1 MSEHRICV
9 TREALG
15 KLQSLLENHR
25 QGGLQQ
31 AGLEILEEELER
43 AHIVSPEALPPD
55 VITMNSEVLLRDLE
69 TGQTRSY
76 KLVYPA
82 SVKQYPDA
90 VSVMAPLGM
99 ALLGYRA
106 GETIEWPVPKG
117 MRRLKVLKILYQPEA
132 SARTSVSIAP

>member
-1 MSEHRICV
+1 ME
-9 TREALG
+9 
-15 KLQSLLENHR
+15 KLQALLESHR
-25 QGGLQQ
+25 AGGSPQTASLD
-31 AGLEILEEELER
+31 ILEEELER
-43 AHIVSPEALPPD
+43 ALIVSPEALPPD

-69 TGQTRSY
+69 TGGTRTY
-76 KLVYPA
+76 KLVYPT

-117 MRRLKVLKILYQPEA
+117 MRRLKILKVLYQPEA
-132 SARTSVSIAP
+132 AARASAAMAP

>member
-15 KLQSLLENHR
+15 KLQALLESHR

-31 AGLEILEEELER
+31 AALEVLEEELER
-43 AHIVSPEALPPD
+43 AHIVNPEALPPD

-117 MRRLKVLKILYQPEA
+117 MRRLKVLKVLYQPEA
-132 SARTSVSIAP
+132 SARASASIAP